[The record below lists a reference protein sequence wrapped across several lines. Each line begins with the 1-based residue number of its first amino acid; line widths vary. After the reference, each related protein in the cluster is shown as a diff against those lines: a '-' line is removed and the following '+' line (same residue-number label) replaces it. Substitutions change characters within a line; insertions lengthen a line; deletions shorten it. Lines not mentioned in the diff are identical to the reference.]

1 MQMRRWS
8 RWCAIAGLV
17 TATTAATAATA
28 APAATAPAAPAPA
41 TTPAT
46 AGAAAAPATTAPP
59 TPTSTPPA
67 PPATAVQPPPAGGG
81 SAAPAAAAT
90 AGTPMTRTAYR
101 AALDRASS
109 DYNRKRA
116 GCRSLKGNERSVCV
130 AEAKAESTKAESAA
144 EAAFRNTPRARMD
157 ARVAAANADYS
168 VAKARCNDR
177 SGSERR
183 ACLKTAKD
191 RQSQAVSAAMRAPG

>member
-1 MQMRRWS
+1 MQMTRWS

-17 TATTAATAATA
+17 AATTAMAAT
-28 APAATAPAAPAPA
+28 PSAT
-41 TTPAT
+41 
-46 AGAAAAPATTAPP
+46 
-59 TPTSTPPA
+59 
-67 PPATAVQPPPAGGG
+67 PATAVQPPPAGAG
-81 SAAPAAAAT
+81 STAPAAPGAT
-90 AGTPMTRTAYR
+90 GTPMTRTAYR

-109 DYNRKRA
+109 AYNRKRA
-116 GCRSLKGNERSVCV
+116 GCRSLKGNERTVCV
-130 AEAKAESTKAESAA
+130 AEAKAESTKAQSAA

-168 VAKARCNDR
+168 VAKARCNER

-191 RQSQAVSAAMRAPG
+191 RQSQAIAAAMQAPG

>member
-1 MQMRRWS
+1 MQMTRLS
-8 RWCAIAGLV
+8 RWCALAGLV
-17 TATTAATAATA
+17 AATTVATAATPSA
-28 APAATAPAAPAPA
+28 AAPAPA
-41 TTPAT
+41 
-46 AGAAAAPATTAPP
+46 GSAAAPATTALPS
-59 TPTSTPPA
+59 PTSTPPA
-67 PPATAVQPPPAGGG
+67 PPATAVQPPPAAG
-81 SAAPAAAAT
+81 SAGPPPSVAT
-90 AGTPMTRTAYR
+90 GTPMTRTAYR

-116 GCRSLKGNERSVCV
+116 GCRSLKGNERTVCV
-130 AEAKAESTKAESAA
+130 AEAKAESTKAQAAA

-157 ARVAAANADYS
+157 ARVTSANADYA

-191 RQSQAVSAAMRAPG
+191 RQSQAITAAMQAPA

>member
-1 MQMRRWS
+1 MQMTRLS
-8 RWCAIAGLV
+8 RWCALAGLV
-17 TATTAATAATA
+17 AATTVATAATPSA
-28 APAATAPAAPAPA
+28 AAPAPA
-41 TTPAT
+41 
-46 AGAAAAPATTAPP
+46 GSAAAPATTALPS
-59 TPTSTPPA
+59 PTSTPPA
-67 PPATAVQPPPAGGG
+67 PPATAVQPPPAAG
-81 SAAPAAAAT
+81 SAGPPPSAAT
-90 AGTPMTRTAYR
+90 GTPMTRTAYR

-116 GCRSLKGNERSVCV
+116 GCRSLKGSERTVCV
-130 AEAKAESTKAESAA
+130 AEAKAESTKAQAAA

-157 ARVAAANADYS
+157 ARVTSANADYA

-191 RQSQAVSAAMRAPG
+191 RQSQAITAAMRAPA

>member
-1 MQMRRWS
+1 MQMTRWS
-8 RWCAIAGLV
+8 RWCAIAGLAA
-17 TATTAATAATA
+17 ATMAATAATSA
-28 APAATAPAAPAPA
+28 ATPPAPAAAA
-41 TTPAT
+41 
-46 AGAAAAPATTAPP
+46 GAPATTAPP

-67 PPATAVQPPPAGGG
+67 PPATAVQPPPAGAG
-81 SAAPAAAAT
+81 STAPMASAPATAT
-90 AGTPMTRTAYR
+90 GPMTRTAYR

-116 GCRSLKGNERSVCV
+116 GCRSLKGNERTVCV
-130 AEAKAESTKAESAA
+130 AEAKAESTKAQSAA

-168 VAKARCNDR
+168 VAKARCNER

-191 RQSQAVSAAMRAPG
+191 RQSQAIAAAMQAPG

>member
-1 MQMRRWS
+1 MQMTRWS

-17 TATTAATAATA
+17 AATTAMAAT
-28 APAATAPAAPAPA
+28 PSATAPA
-41 TTPAT
+41 
-46 AGAAAAPATTAPP
+46 GGAAAPATSAPP

-67 PPATAVQPPPAGGG
+67 PPATAVQPPPAGAG
-81 SAAPAAAAT
+81 STAQTAPGAT
-90 AGTPMTRTAYR
+90 GTPMTRTAYR

-109 DYNRKRA
+109 AYNRKRA
-116 GCRSLKGNERSVCV
+116 GCRSLKGNERTVCV
-130 AEAKAESTKAESAA
+130 AEAKAESTKAQSAA

-168 VAKARCNDR
+168 VAKARCNER

-191 RQSQAVSAAMRAPG
+191 RQSQAIAAAMQAPG